1 MLNFPQ
7 IWHYVIVSD
16 NKLRIQFTKSF
27 GLPTPSHSLLFG
39 IETVQDEK
47 NIFQKIFFKPAFM
60 QTVQDE
66 KWVIYCPSILK
77 MAGLPPLNSYVYISY
92 QAKHALNF
100 ARKNIRG
107 ANFSD
112 IR

>member
-1 MLNFPQ
+1 MLAFMQ
-7 IWHYVIVSD
+7 
-16 NKLRIQFTKSF
+16 
-27 GLPTPSHSLLFG
+27 
-39 IETVQDEK
+39 TVQDEK
-47 NIFQKIFFKPAFM
+47 NIFKKIFFKLAFMQTVQDENNICQKIFFKPAFM

-100 ARKNIRG
+100 ARKKYKRRK
-107 ANFSD
+107 FLLY
-112 IR
+112 

>member
-1 MLNFPQ
+1 MQ
-7 IWHYVIVSD
+7 
-16 NKLRIQFTKSF
+16 
-27 GLPTPSHSLLFG
+27 
-39 IETVQDEK
+39 TVQDEK

-100 ARKNIRG
+100 AIKEVQISLI
-107 ANFSD
+107 SD
-112 IR
+112 KY

>member
-1 MLNFPQ
+1 MQTMQDEKNIFPKIFFKPAFMQ
-7 IWHYVIVSD
+7 
-16 NKLRIQFTKSF
+16 
-27 GLPTPSHSLLFG
+27 
-39 IETVQDEK
+39 TVQDEK

-77 MAGLPPLNSYVYISY
+77 MADLPPLNSYVYISY